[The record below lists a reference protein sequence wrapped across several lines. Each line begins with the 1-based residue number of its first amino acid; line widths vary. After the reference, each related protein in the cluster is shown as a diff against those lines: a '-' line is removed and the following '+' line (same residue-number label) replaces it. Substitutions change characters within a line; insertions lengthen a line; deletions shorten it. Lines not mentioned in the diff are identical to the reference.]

1 MEGRMAGEVESGVT
15 NTATLVR
22 SWRTAFLTLRDE
34 TSSHQ
39 IGTLTGVLPLL
50 DELVFAQFHSFVAAA
65 TSLPPHEVT
74 SDMMYLLKLAASSCC
89 ANDDMKRALSLTCH
103 LVHNVALRV
112 SLELSL
118 SAWSDML
125 GSFSKLIKFFVE
137 DAGKT
142 QVSENSVAIKATID
156 CLECTRH
163 LISLEPKRSSISANS
178 MLVEFLLN
186 TIICCHTELNGYGPS
201 RGDMRWS
208 SAPRKTYVHQIG
220 LWKVQTT
227 AFSMI
232 DEAFSRMSSS
242 LPAEIWQSV
251 VEALRKVMDALAT
264 KTSIAEDGA
273 LSRFYTSLL
282 RCLHNVVIN
291 RKGPISDHLAAFIAA
306 LKIFLGYG
314 LNNSSLL
321 PCRSDRNP
329 APSSAKIV
337 PGETA
342 KKVVGAYRPPHLRRR
357 KPSSLQQPFTQTS
370 SDHDSSPVEFS
381 SSDSDYSDSDGA
393 LKDNMHSCKARVAAI
408 TCIQDLCEAD
418 PKAFVAQWT
427 MLLPTSDALQPRKY
441 EATLL
446 SCFLY
451 DPFLKVRLA
460 SASTIAAMLE
470 GPSPAAL
477 QLAEYRESSKCG
489 SFMSLSSSLGQI
501 LMQLHA
507 GVLYLIEHEK
517 NSGLLTSSFKILM
530 LLISS
535 TPYSRMPAELLP
547 RVVSSL
553 RLKIEEGFPHKNDQ
567 TSFMAIAFSC
577 LTAAVSTTPSSL
589 HVNGILQAEISTGL
603 YVGKGG
609 SGLLTTIFCYAE
621 KVTNPTIC
629 LEALLAIKA
638 LCHNYPSVMALC
650 WKQISTLVYKNLRTD
665 TFGFPSL
672 KGAAGHDVGST
683 VDKVVSGAIKV
694 LDECLR
700 AISGFKGTEDLFND
714 KLMESPFALDYVRDK
729 KISSAPSYG
738 PVGAGVS
745 ADNLSGT
752 AEWSEALEEH
762 IATSIHHASGMVRAA
777 SLTCFAGITCSVFSS
792 LDQRQQRFILCSCT
806 DGAKD
811 LVPSVRSAACRAIG
825 VIACFPEILRSAE
838 ILHKFISAVD
848 VNTRDQPVSVRI
860 TASWAMANIC
870 DAFSHCVSD
879 SSVDIEANF
888 KLLMSLLECSLQL
901 ARDGDKIKSNA
912 VRALGNLSRV
922 VPFNSSLKVENC
934 DARCSGT
941 SKEYAS
947 VRDNCSNFGCMH
959 LLERVIQTFLSCITT
974 GNVKVQ
980 WNVCHALSNLF
991 LNDSLRIQPM
1001 DWASP
1006 IFSILLLL
1014 LRDSSNFKI
1023 RIQAAA
1029 ALAVPSTVPD
1039 YGSSFSDIVR
1049 GIEYILE
1056 NATSEQNSTPNFK
1069 YMMALEKQLTASMLH
1084 VLGLCSSSIHEP
1096 LKEFLLK
1103 KAPFFERWLSDLC
1116 SSVTTSE
1123 DDGVESLRN
1132 QKRLLLS
1139 KAMQSLIEVYESKNH
1154 FLSAQKLQKM
1164 LTVCGCDS
1172 SATSK

>member
-1 MEGRMAGEVESGVT
+1 MIRMAGVVESVMA

-39 IGTLTGVLPLL
+39 IGTLASVLPLL
-50 DELVFAQFHSFVAAA
+50 DELLFAQFHSFVAAA
-65 TSLPPHEVT
+65 GSLPPHEVT
-74 SDMMYLLKLAASSCC
+74 SDMMYLLKLAASSCSGSE
-89 ANDDMKRALSLTCH
+89 DMKRALSLICH
-103 LVHNVALRV
+103 LVHNIALRV
-112 SLELSL
+112 SLELSS

-125 GSFSKLIKFFVE
+125 ESFSKLTKFFIE

-142 QVSENSVAIKATID
+142 QVSENSVAIKATMD
-156 CLECTRH
+156 CLESTRH
-163 LISLEPKRSSISANS
+163 LISLEPRRSSISENS
-178 MLVEFLLN
+178 MLVEFLLH
-186 TIICCHTELNGYGPS
+186 TVICCHSELNGYGPS
-201 RGDMRWS
+201 RGDVRWS
-208 SAPRKTYVHQIG
+208 SAPRKRYVHQIS

-232 DEAFSRMSSS
+232 DEAFSRVGSS
-242 LPAEIWQSV
+242 LPIEIWQSV
-251 VEALRKVMDALAT
+251 VEVLRKVMDALAT
-264 KTSIAEDGA
+264 KTSIVDDGA

-282 RCLHNVVIN
+282 RCLHIVLIN
-291 RKGPISDHLAAFIAA
+291 RKGSISDHLAAFIAA
-306 LKIFLGYG
+306 LKMFLGYG

-321 PCRSDRNP
+321 PCRSDRDP
-329 APSSAKIV
+329 APSSHKFI
-337 PGETA
+337 PTETG

-357 KPSSLQQPFTQTS
+357 KTSLEQPFTQTS

-393 LKDNMHSCKARVAAI
+393 LKENMHSCKARVAAI

-427 MLLPTSDALQPRKY
+427 MLLPTNDALQPRKY
-441 EATLL
+441 EATLMT
-446 SCFLY
+446 CFLY

-489 SFMSLSSSLGQI
+489 SFMALSSSLGQI

-547 RVVSSL
+547 RIISSL

-567 TSFMAIAFSC
+567 SSFMVIAISC
-577 LTAAVSTTPSSL
+577 LTAAVSTTPSSM
-589 HVNGILQAEISTGL
+589 HINRILQAEISTGL
-603 YVGKGG
+603 FGGKGG
-609 SGLLTTIFCYAE
+609 SGLLNTLFHYAE

-629 LEALLAIKA
+629 LEALQALKT
-638 LCHNYPSVMALC
+638 LCHNYPSTLALC
-650 WKQISTLVYKNLRTD
+650 WKQISTLVYKFLRTD

-672 KGAAGHDVGST
+672 KGAVGHDVAST
-683 VDKVVSGAIKV
+683 VDKVVSGAVKV

-700 AISGFKGTEDLFND
+700 AISGFKGTEDLFGD
-714 KLMESPFALDYVRDK
+714 RLMESPFALECVRDK
-729 KISSAPSYG
+729 KISSAPLYG
-738 PVGAGVS
+738 SDGAGVS
-745 ADNLSGT
+745 INNLSGT
-752 AEWSEALEEH
+752 TEWSEALEEH
-762 IATSIHHASGMVRAA
+762 IAISIHHASGIVRAA
-777 SLTCFAGITCSVFSS
+777 SITCFAGITCSVFSS
-792 LDQRQQRFILCSCT
+792 LEIRQQRFILCACT
-806 DGAKD
+806 DGAND
-811 LVPSVRSAACRAIG
+811 LNPSVRSAACRAIG

-838 ILHKFISAVD
+838 ILHKFINAVE
-848 VNTRDQPVSVRI
+848 VNTHDQPVSVRI

-870 DAFSHCVSD
+870 DAFSHCVPV
-879 SSVDIEANF
+879 SSLDMEANF
-888 KLLMSLLECSLQL
+888 RLLKSLLECSLQL

-922 VPFNSSLKVENC
+922 IPFNSSLKLESC
-934 DARCSGT
+934 DARCLGT

-947 VRDNCSNFGCMH
+947 AREHRSNFGCMH
-959 LLERVIQTFLSCITT
+959 LLERIVQTFLSCITT

-991 LNDSLRIQPM
+991 LNESLRTQPT

-1029 ALAVPSTVPD
+1029 ALAVPLTVSD

-1056 NATSEQNSTPNFK
+1056 NATSDQNSTPNFK
-1069 YMMALEKQLTASMLH
+1069 YRMALEKQLTASMLH
-1084 VLGLCSSSIHEP
+1084 VLGLCSSSSDEP
-1096 LKEFLLK
+1096 LKEFLVK
-1103 KAPFFERWLSDLC
+1103 KAPFFERWLNDLC
-1116 SSVTTSE
+1116 SSLSTSE
-1123 DDGVESLRN
+1123 VDGVESFQN
-1132 QKRLLLS
+1132 QKRVLLS
-1139 KAMQSLIEVYESKNH
+1139 KAMQSLIDVFESKNH
-1154 FLSAQKLQKM
+1154 FLSAQKLQK
-1164 LTVCGCDS
+1164 LLSVCG
-1172 SATSK
+1172 